1 MSVRIRLTRTGKK
14 HQPSYRIVVADSQV
28 KRDGKSL
35 EILGFYNPL
44 TEPATIK
51 VDHARFD
58 YWLSVG
64 AQPSDPI
71 RKLILGQK
79 RMRMKSKKR
88 TTETEKETE
97 KKEKPA
103 ATEAQKKKEIQKE
116 RKTEKRKMT
125 ND

>member
-14 HQPSYRIVVADSQV
+14 HQPSYRIVVVDSQV

-51 VDHARFD
+51 VDRARFD
-58 YWLSVG
+58 YWVSVG
-64 AQPSDPI
+64 AQPSDPV

-79 RMRMKSKKR
+79 RMRMKSKKK
-88 TTETEKETE
+88 TIETETE
-97 KKEKPA
+97 KKEKPV
-103 ATEAQKKKEIQKE
+103 ATEAQKNNSKLPI
-116 RKTEKRKMT
+116 T
-125 ND
+125 NSQ